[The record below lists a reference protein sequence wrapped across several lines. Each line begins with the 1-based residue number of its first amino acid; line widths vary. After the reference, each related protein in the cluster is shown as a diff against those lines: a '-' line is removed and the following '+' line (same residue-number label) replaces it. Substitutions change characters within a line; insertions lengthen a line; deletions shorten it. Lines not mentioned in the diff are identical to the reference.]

1 MKTPCLVIDDHQLF
15 NDGLA
20 LLLKESGKF
29 DVLEQVTDS
38 RMTYSKC
45 LEKRPE
51 LVIVDYNMPFLN
63 GIEVINQLKTLPFL
77 PKVVVVSMYADQR
90 EIEQFERLG
99 IDGYFPKT
107 IASYSL
113 IEYLVQIMEGEKHFE
128 YSKKS
133 VNYDERFQLKK
144 QLTKR
149 ELDVLSLLKEGFTTT
164 QMAEELGLSYH
175 TIETH
180 RKNINQK
187 MKFVT
192 KRELYDFLE
201 NFL

>member
-1 MKTPCLVIDDHQLF
+1 MKTPCLIIDDHQLF
-15 NDGLA
+15 NDGLT

-38 RMTYSKC
+38 RLTYTKC
-45 LEKRPE
+45 LQKRPE
-51 LVIVDYNMPFLN
+51 LLIIDYNMPFLN
-63 GIEVINQLKTLPFL
+63 GLEVIEQLKTLPFSL
-77 PKVVVVSMYADQR
+77 RVVVVSMYADQR

-113 IEYLVQIMEGEKHFE
+113 IEYLVQIMEGKKHFE
-128 YSKKS
+128 YSKKTA
-133 VNYDERFQLKK
+133 NYDERFQLKK

-149 ELDVLSLLKEGFTTT
+149 ELDVLFLLKEGFTTT
-164 QMAEELGLSYH
+164 QMAEKLGLSYY
-175 TIETH
+175 TVETH

-192 KRELYDFLE
+192 KRELYDFLD

>member
-1 MKTPCLVIDDHQLF
+1 MKTSCLIIDDHQLF
-15 NDGLA
+15 NDGLT
-20 LLLKESGKF
+20 LILKESSRF

-38 RMTYSKC
+38 RLTYTKC

-63 GIEVINQLKTLPFL
+63 GTEVITQLKELPFL
-77 PKVVVVSMYADQR
+77 PKIVVVSMYADQR
-90 EIEQFERLG
+90 EIEQFERSG

-107 IASYSL
+107 IASCLL
-113 IEYLVQIMEGEKHFE
+113 IEYLTQIMEGEKHFE
-128 YSKKS
+128 YSKKT
-133 VNYDERFQLKK
+133 VGYDERFQLKK

-149 ELDVLSLLKEGFTTT
+149 ELDVLFLLKEGFTTI
-164 QMAEELGLSYH
+164 QMAEKLGLSYY

>member
-38 RMTYSKC
+38 RLTYTKC

-51 LVIVDYNMPFLN
+51 LLIIDYNMPFLN
-63 GIEVINQLKTLPFL
+63 GVEVIEQLKTLPFSL
-77 PKVVVVSMYADQR
+77 RVVVVSMYADQR

-113 IEYLVQIMEGEKHFE
+113 IEYLVQIMEGKKHFE
-128 YSKKS
+128 YSKKTVS
-133 VNYDERFQLKK
+133 YDERFQSKK

-149 ELDVLSLLKEGFTTT
+149 ELDVLFLLKEGFTTT
-164 QMAEELGLSYH
+164 QMAEKLGLSYY

>member
-1 MKTPCLVIDDHQLF
+1 MKTPCLIIDDHQLF
-15 NDGLA
+15 NDGLT
-20 LLLKESGKF
+20 LLLKESTKF
-29 DVLEQVTDS
+29 DVIEQVTDS
-38 RMTYSKC
+38 RLTYTKC

-51 LVIVDYNMPFLN
+51 LIIVDYNMPFLN
-63 GIEVINQLKTLPFL
+63 GIEVIEQLKTLPYS
-77 PKVVVVSMYADQR
+77 PKIVIVSMYADQR

-107 IASYSL
+107 IASYLL
-113 IEYLVQIMEGEKHFE
+113 IEYLAQVVEGVKHFE
-128 YSKKS
+128 YSKKT
-133 VNYDERFQLKK
+133 VNFDERFQLKK

-149 ELDVLSLLKEGFTTT
+149 ELDILFLLKEGFTTA
-164 QMAEELGLSYH
+164 QMAEKLGLSYY

-187 MKFVT
+187 MKFVS

-201 NFL
+201 NFI